1 MKAIHLLTAVIVS
14 VSIFSCKKNVD
25 VVTSDNVV
33 AKTMLNVSY
42 GSDPLENMDI
52 YLPANRS
59 INTTKVLI
67 MIHGGA
73 WESGDKTDLTDYVD
87 TMKNRLPGYAIFNIN
102 YRLSVNSSTVF
113 PAQEN
118 DVKAAFDF
126 IMNNAADYII
136 SQKVVLLGVSAGGHL
151 ALLQGY
157 KYNSLVKPEAIVS
170 FFGPTDLIDM
180 YNNPASTFVSS
191 SVLAAIIGTTPS
203 QDSLLYANSSPI
215 NFVSS
220 ASPPTILL
228 HGGLDP
234 LVRPQQAISLQS
246 KLQVSGVIN
255 QLVFY
260 PTEGHGWTGASLT
273 DSFDKIQAFLSA
285 NVQ

>member
-1 MKAIHLLTAVIVS
+1 MKVIHLLTAVTIS
-14 VSIFSCKKNVD
+14 VAIFSCKKNVD
-25 VVTSDNVV
+25 VVASGNAV

-42 GSDPLENMDI
+42 GADPLENMDV
-52 YLPANRS
+52 YLPTNRS
-59 INTTKVLI
+59 VTTTKVLI

-73 WESGDKTDLTDYVD
+73 WESGDKTDLTSYVD

-102 YRLSVNSSTVF
+102 YRLSVNSINVF

-126 IMNNAADYII
+126 IMNKAADYII

-157 KYNSLVKPEAIVS
+157 KYDSNVKPEAIVS

-180 YNNPASTFVSS
+180 YNNPASPIVSS
-191 SVLAAIIGTTPS
+191 SLLASIIGTTPS

-220 ASPPTILL
+220 SSPPTILL
-228 HGGLDP
+228 HGGLDL
-234 LVRPQQAISLQS
+234 LVRPQQAMSLQS
-246 KLQVSGVIN
+246 KLQASGVIN
-255 QLVFY
+255 EFVFY
-260 PTEGHGWTGASLT
+260 PTEGHGWTDANLT